1 MMFNMNLTK
10 QEFYVVAAED
20 EQLQEDDAQQQ
31 LQDVIVVE
39 VAGVDNGV
47 LPIYCQ

>member
-1 MMFNMNLTK
+1 MNLTK
-10 QEFYVVAAED
+10 QEIYVVAVED

-39 VAGVDNGV
+39 VVGVDNGV